1 VSIDAARPTIND
13 VAERAGVSR
22 TTVSN
27 ALNGKG
33 TIGAETIERVRRVAD
48 ELGYEPNAVAR
59 GLRQSKLGVISL
71 LIRPLESLDT
81 AMPEGVDYFLRFA
94 GSAAL
99 AAMDHGYSLMLISDP
114 AKPGAPRSSLAADGC
129 LVESPIRNDPA
140 LTLLDRK
147 RIPFVA
153 IGVDPDRPDDF
164 PAISQQTER
173 DTFLVLDHLRES
185 GAQRIALVTGTDEN
199 SWNALA
205 RRGYERWAAEHD
217 MAPLIRTLDETSGVE
232 GGRSMAHE
240 LLAEASDRPDGV
252 YCLTG
257 RHATGFVAGA
267 IELGYD
273 VPEDLLVAAGSDA
286 VVTRTSTPSI
296 TSLDMRPVETAR
308 LAVDSLISL
317 LEGEAVDWSSK
328 DPTSLLAIRDSTTRR
343 GTATAAPA

>member
-1 VSIDAARPTIND
+1 MSIDAARPTIND

-33 TIGAETIERVRRVAD
+33 TIGAETIERVKRVAD
-48 ELGYEPNAVAR
+48 ELGYEPNAMAR

-114 AKPGAPRSSLAADGC
+114 TKPGAPPSSLAADGC
-129 LVESPIRNDPA
+129 LVEAPIRNDPA

-153 IGVDPDRPDDF
+153 VGVDPARADAF
-164 PAISQQTER
+164 PAIAQQTER
-173 DTFLVLDHLRES
+173 DTRLALDHLLDA
-185 GAQRIALVTGTDEN
+185 GARRVALVTGTDEN
-199 SWNALA
+199 SWNAHA
-205 RRGYERWAAEHD
+205 RRGYEQWAAEHGIEP
-217 MAPLIRTLDETSGVE
+217 MIRARDETSGVD
-232 GGRSMAHE
+232 GGRTVAHE
-240 LLAEASDRPDGV
+240 LLTGDAPPDGV

-257 RHATGFVAGA
+257 RHAAGFVAGA
-267 IELGYD
+267 RELGVG
-273 VPEDLLVAAGSDA
+273 VPDDLLVVAGSDA
-286 VVTRTSTPSI
+286 VMNRTSTPTI
-296 TSLDMRPVETAR
+296 TALDLRPVETAR
-308 LAVDSLISL
+308 LAVDALIRL
-317 LEGEAVDWSSK
+317 LDGEPVDWSSL
-328 DPTSLLAIRDSTTRR
+328 DPASELVVRDSTSRR
-343 GTATAAPA
+343 NGDAAVTA

>member
-1 VSIDAARPTIND
+1 MSLEAARPTIND

-33 TIGAETIERVRRVAD
+33 TIGEATIARVKRVAD

-99 AAMDHGYSLMLISDP
+99 AAMDHGYSLMLITDP
-114 AKPGAPRSSLAADGC
+114 SKPGAPPSSLAADGC
-129 LVESPIRNDPA
+129 LIEAPIRNDPA

-153 IGVDPDRPDDF
+153 IGVDPARPDAF
-164 PAISQQTER
+164 PAFVQQTER
-173 DTFLVLDHLRES
+173 ETAQVLDHLRDA

-199 SWNALA
+199 AWNVFA
-205 RRGYERWAAEHD
+205 RDGYEQWTARHGVEAIHRS
-217 MAPLIRTLDETSGVE
+217 IDETLGVE
-232 GGRSMAHE
+232 GGRMVAHE
-240 LLAEASDRPDGV
+240 LLSGGTPPDGV

-257 RHATGFVAGA
+257 RHAAGFVAGA
-267 IELGYD
+267 RELGVD
-273 VPEDLLVAAGSDA
+273 VPEDLVVVAGSDA
-286 VVTRTSTPSI
+286 VMNRTSTPTI
-296 TSLDMRPVETAR
+296 TALDLRPVETAR
-308 LAVDSLISL
+308 LAVDALIRVL
-317 LEGEAVDWSSK
+317 QGEPVDWSRL
-328 DPTSLLAIRDSTTRR
+328 DPASELVIRESTTRR
-343 GTATAAPA
+343 RGGRAAQA